1 MVGKI
6 NIAILGLVLLIMTG
20 CSAESH
26 ELNMENKTAA
36 QTEIT
41 RLTSLAANEEITAE
55 DLNGLKAMLK
65 EDPDAEHYV
74 DELIAMVEFKEYE
87 HVGHSLSFLSSYI
100 STGKN
105 TLCPAHELAH
115 YYVLMRH
122 GEVHDAEHALEEAEE
137 TYDEW
142 EEKAREYSKQYPGT
156 ESFEAISKNIQNHFI
171 DIKAGNTRATDSEI
185 KYLTGKGS
193 LCVEE

>member
-6 NIAILGLVLLIMTG
+6 NIAMLGLVLLIITG

-26 ELNMENKTAA
+26 ELNMENKTVI

-41 RLTSLAANEEITAE
+41 RLTTLAANEAITAE
-55 DLNGLKAMLK
+55 DVDGLKTMLK
-65 EDPDAEHYV
+65 EDHEAEHYV
-74 DELIAMVEFKEYE
+74 DELIAMVEFKEYK
-87 HVGHSLSFLSSYI
+87 HVGHSLSFLSSYV

-122 GEVHDAEHALEEAEE
+122 GELHDAEHALEEAEE

-142 EEKAREYSKQYPGT
+142 EDKAREYNKQYSGT
-156 ESFEAISKNIQNHFI
+156 ESFEGISKNIQNHFI
-171 DIKAGNTRATDSEI
+171 DIKAGNTRATDDEI
-185 KYLTGKGS
+185 RYLTGKGS